1 MEEEAKWASEFEKDM
16 AEFEKRIA
24 PLELP
29 EDMPDLV
36 PQQDEPQEEG
46 TGKFSFPSQKLKS

>member
-1 MEEEAKWASEFEKDM
+1 MEVEAKWASEFEKDM

-29 EDMPDLV
+29 EDMPDLI
-36 PQQDEPQEEG
+36 PQRVFEA
-46 TGKFSFPSQKLKS
+46 L